1 MKKIF
6 VLFIILFCFCI
17 KNTNA
22 QSIEINPQFGYTFR
36 SVYYD
41 GGGRIVFNSNYTY
54 GGSLFFKQD
63 KYSDAGITFSHMET
77 TADAYTY
84 RKDTFGV
91 KVGITQYHVS
101 VLRNFYPFTTD
112 KLIPFAGGD
121 LGASHFYAKNG
132 GQSRLKASFCVKG
145 GLKIQISDIISIK
158 LQGQLS
164 CPISGIGLGF
174 GFGSGG
180 ASVGASAYASFIQFT
195 ASGGLCINIGDVFK
209 TNNPA
214 KKTLTQ

>member
-1 MKKIF
+1 MKKLTI
-6 VLFIILFCFCI
+6 LFIISLYFNV
-17 KNTNA
+17 NTQA
-22 QSIEINPQFGYTFR
+22 QSVEINPQAGYTFR

-41 GGGRIVFNSNYTY
+41 GGGRIVFNGNYTY

-63 KYSDAGITFSHMET
+63 KYSDIGITISHMET
-77 TADAYTY
+77 TADAFTY

-91 KVGITQYHVS
+91 KVGISQYHVS

-112 KLIPFAGGD
+112 KLVPFAGGD
-121 LGASHFYAKNG
+121 IGASHFYAKNG
-132 GQSRLKASFCVKG
+132 GQSRIKASFCVKG
-145 GLKIQISDIISIK
+145 GLKIRLSELMSIK

-195 ASGGLCINIGDVFK
+195 AGGGLCFNIRDIFE
-209 TNNPA
+209 TNNTP
-214 KKTLTQ
+214 KIH